1 MGTAEFAYNNKAY
14 SSTKISPFK
23 ANYGQDSRI
32 EFEERKKRK
41 YEGAEKFVM
50 KIKEIQKE
58 AKTVLG
64 KA

>member
-32 EFEERKKRK
+32 EFEVRKKGK
-41 YEGAEKFVM
+41 YKGAGKFIT
-50 KIKEIQKE
+50 KIKEIQEK
-58 AKTVLG
+58 AKAALEKT
-64 KA
+64 